1 MTTDPVLEVTDL
13 SISFSTHAVDIP
25 AVAGFD
31 CRVMAGETVGL
42 VGESGSGKS
51 TVAFAIMR
59 YLGGNGHIAGGSIR
73 FMGQDLAT
81 LPRAELRRI
90 WGRDIAMV
98 YQEPSSSLNPSMRI
112 GRQLAEPLIVVDG
125 EGRAVAEARA
135 REMLEAVRLPDPDRI
150 MMSYPHQISGGQQ
163 QRVVIAMA
171 LLRRPKLLLMDEPTT
186 ALDVTVEAGIVELV
200 RALSAEFGVSVLF
213 ISHNLGLVRAACDR
227 VVVMYSGEAVESGPV
242 DRVFEAPRHP
252 YTQGLLDALPVPD
265 ADKSERALRTIP
277 GQLPVPFDRPQ
288 GCNFGPRC
296 ALFQDGLCN
305 AGPVAMQAVGGA
317 GSHLS
322 RCLRIGALD
331 ALRENVHAA
340 DPQDAALGPEIMR
353 IEGLQKHYSRSG
365 GIFAARRAVVKA
377 NEDVSFEAHEGQTV
391 ALVGESG
398 CGKSTLAKVLT
409 GLETATDGSVRF
421 AGTDIA
427 GTEVRR
433 RDPDIVRSIQMVFQN
448 PFDTLNPKWR
458 VGRQVERVLKRF
470 DIAGNAR
477 ERRAAVAELFDRVRL
492 PRDFAARRPRQLS
505 GGQKQ
510 RVAIARAFAGNP
522 EFVVADEPLSALDAS
537 VQAAVAELLTE
548 IQAECGTAMLFI
560 SHDLSIVHHLAD
572 WVVVMYLGH
581 VVEQGRTAD
590 VFAPPYHPYTEALL
604 SAVPIA
610 DSRFGK
616 RRIVLSG
623 EIPSAE
629 RPPPGCP
636 FQTRCPRKAEAQA
649 ASGHPICE
657 DEMPPVRSRGGGHQ
671 LKCHLPKAV
680 LDAMPPVIA
689 PREAQATEGE

>member
-59 YLGGNGHIAGGSIR
+59 YLGGNGHITGGSIR
-73 FMGQDLAT
+73 FMGQDLGT
-81 LPRAELRRI
+81 LPRGELRRI
-90 WGRDIAMV
+90 WGRDISMV

-112 GRQLAEPLIVVDG
+112 GRQLAEPLVVVDG
-125 EGRAVAEARA
+125 SDRAAAEARA
-135 REMLEAVRLPDPDRI
+135 RQMLEAVRLPDPDRI

-213 ISHNLGLVRAACDR
+213 ISHNLGLIRAACDR

-277 GQLPVPFDRPQ
+277 GQLPLPFDRPR

-317 GSHLS
+317 DAHLS
-322 RCLRIGALD
+322 RCLKIEALD
-331 ALRENVHAA
+331 ARRENAHAA
-340 DPQDAALGPEIMR
+340 DPQDAAIGSMIMR

-365 GIFAARRAVVKA
+365 GIFAARRDVVK
-377 NEDVSFEAHEGQTV
+377 
-391 ALVGESG
+391 
-398 CGKSTLAKVLT
+398 
-409 GLETATDGSVRF
+409 
-421 AGTDIA
+421 
-427 GTEVRR
+427 
-433 RDPDIVRSIQMVFQN
+433 
-448 PFDTLNPKWR
+448 
-458 VGRQVERVLKRF
+458 
-470 DIAGNAR
+470 
-477 ERRAAVAELFDRVRL
+477 
-492 PRDFAARRPRQLS
+492 
-505 GGQKQ
+505 
-510 RVAIARAFAGNP
+510 
-522 EFVVADEPLSALDAS
+522 
-537 VQAAVAELLTE
+537 
-548 IQAECGTAMLFI
+548 
-560 SHDLSIVHHLAD
+560 
-572 WVVVMYLGH
+572 
-581 VVEQGRTAD
+581 
-590 VFAPPYHPYTEALL
+590 
-604 SAVPIA
+604 
-610 DSRFGK
+610 
-616 RRIVLSG
+616 
-623 EIPSAE
+623 
-629 RPPPGCP
+629 
-636 FQTRCPRKAEAQA
+636 
-649 ASGHPICE
+649 
-657 DEMPPVRSRGGGHQ
+657 
-671 LKCHLPKAV
+671 
-680 LDAMPPVIA
+680 
-689 PREAQATEGE
+689 